1 MDNLL
6 SVWLKLDARR
16 RITAILASLA
26 VFAAVLALSRGVGT
40 ADLALLY
47 AGLEPDA
54 SGEVIS
60 ALEQRGIA
68 YEVRGD
74 AIYVTSSARDVLRMS
89 LASEGL
95 PASNSQGYELLDGL
109 SGFGTTAQMFD
120 AAYWRAKEG
129 ELARTILSSP
139 YIRTAR
145 VHISSPANRPFQ
157 REQPATAAVTVTTSD
172 GVLSANHAKALRYLV
187 ASAVSGLSP
196 DDVAVID
203 GEGGLIANAD
213 DPATMAN
220 GQDRAA
226 DLRARAERLLEAR
239 VGYGNVIVELSLDT
253 VNETESITEHS
264 FDPESR
270 VAVSTDVQESS
281 DTSTNSQGGEVTV
294 ASNLPD
300 GNAAGGTGSSNAENT
315 ETRALTNFE
324 VSETQREILRAPGAV
339 KRLTVAVLVNDVS
352 STDAAGAV
360 TTTPRSDAELSA
372 MRDLVASAV
381 GFDESRGD
389 VITIKSMAFEPMAVV
404 GTEGVKAPG
413 LPINIMSV
421 IQIGVTALVAM
432 VLGLFVIRPILTS
445 NRANTIAALPSPASF
460 EGGFGAGK
468 TGSRSAGQMEQGQF
482 AALDA
487 PTVRGAESSV
497 TGEDPV
503 ARLRK
508 MIDERQEETFQILQ
522 SWIEDPEEV
531 ERV

>member
-1 MDNLL
+1 MDSLL

-16 RITAILASLA
+16 RITAILAALA
-26 VFAAVLALSRGVGT
+26 VFAAVLALSRGIG
-40 ADLALLY
+40 APDLALLY

-54 SGEVIS
+54 AGEVI
-60 ALEQRGIA
+60 AGLEQRGVA

-95 PASNSQGYELLDGL
+95 PASNSQGYELLDQL

-145 VHISSPANRPFQ
+145 VHISSPTNRPFQ
-157 REQPATAAVTVTTSD
+157 REQHATAAVTVTTAE
-172 GVLSANHAKALRYLV
+172 GTLSANHAKALRYLV

-203 GEGGLIANAD
+203 GEGGLIANSD
-213 DPATMAN
+213 DPASVAN

-226 DLRARAERLLEAR
+226 ELRARAERLLEAR
-239 VGYGNVIVELSLDT
+239 VGFGNVVVELSLDT

-264 FDPESR
+264 FDPDSR
-270 VAVSTDVQESS
+270 VAVSTDVQETS
-281 DTSTNSQGGEVTV
+281 DTSTNSQGGDVTV

-300 GNAAGGTGSSNAENT
+300 GSGAGGTGNSNAENT
-315 ETRALTNFE
+315 QTRSLTNFE
-324 VSETQREILRAPGAV
+324 VSETQREVLRAPGAV
-339 KRLTVAVLVNDVS
+339 KRLTVAVLVNDV
-352 STDAAGAV
+352 TTVDAAGVATTAV
-360 TTTPRSDAELSA
+360 RGADELAA
-372 MRDLVASAV
+372 MRDLVASAI
-381 GFDESRGD
+381 GFDEARGD
-389 VITIKSMAFEPMAVV
+389 VITIKSMAFEPVAPM
-404 GTEGVKAPG
+404 GTEGVAAPG

-421 IQIGVTALVAM
+421 IQIGATALVAL
-432 VLGLFVIRPILTS
+432 VLGLFVVRPILTS
-445 NRANTIAALPSPASF
+445 SRTSGVPALLPPPGF
-460 EGGFGAGK
+460 ESNFGAGL
-468 TGSRSAGQMEQGQF
+468 GAAGRAGGIEQGRF
-482 AALDA
+482 AALESPDG
-487 PTVRGAESSV
+487 RMAESV
-497 TGEDPV
+497 PGDDPV

-522 SWIEDPEEV
+522 SWIEDPEDV
-531 ERV
+531 ERA

>member
-1 MDNLL
+1 MDSLV

-16 RITAILASLA
+16 RITAILAALA
-26 VFAAVLALSRGVGT
+26 VFAAVLALARGVG
-40 ADLALLY
+40 APDLALLY
-47 AGLEPDA
+47 AGLESDA
-54 SGEVIS
+54 AGEVIA
-60 ALEQRGIA
+60 ALDQRGVT
-68 YEVRGD
+68 YDVRGD
-74 AIYVTSSARDVLRMS
+74 AIYVDSAARDVLRMS

-95 PASNSQGYELLDGL
+95 PASNSQGYELLDEL

-139 YIRTAR
+139 YIRAAR

-157 REQPATAAVTVTTSD
+157 REAQATAAVTVTTAD
-172 GVLSANHAKALRYLV
+172 GTLSANHAKALRYLV

-213 DPATMAN
+213 DPDQRAN
-220 GQDRAA
+220 GMDRAA

-239 VGYGNVIVELSLDT
+239 VGFGNVVVELSLDT
-253 VNETESITEHS
+253 VTETESITERR
-264 FDPESR
+264 FDPDGR
-270 VAVSTDVQESS
+270 VAVSTEVQETS
-281 DTSTNSQGGEVTV
+281 DTSTNSQGGDVTV

-300 GNAAGGTGSSNAENT
+300 GAAGGANGTSNAENT
-315 ETRALTNFE
+315 ETRSVTNFE
-324 VSETQREILRAPGAV
+324 VSETQRDVLRAPGAV
-339 KRLTVAVLVNDVS
+339 RRLTVAVLVNDV
-352 STDAAGAV
+352 TTVDAGGV
-360 TTTPRSDAELSA
+360 STTTPRSEEELTA

-381 GFDESRGD
+381 GFDDARGD
-389 VITIKSMAFEPMAVV
+389 VITIKSMAFEPIAIV
-404 GTEGVKAPG
+404 GTEGVAAPG

-421 IQIGVTALVAM
+421 IQIGAMAVVAL

-445 NRANTIAALPSPASF
+445 NRAGAVAALPSPDAFAAFPGPAQSGSVVF
-460 EGGFGAGK
+460 PAQQSGG
-468 TGSRSAGQMEQGQF
+468 F
-482 AALDA
+482 AALSGPD
-487 PTVRGAESSV
+487 PRSSGPDGV
-497 TGEDPV
+497 KDDPV

-522 SWIEDPEEV
+522 SWIEDPEDA

>member
-1 MDNLL
+1 LDSLL
-6 SVWLKLDARR
+6 SVWLKLDTRR
-16 RITAILASLA
+16 RVTAILASLA
-26 VFAAVLALSRGVGT
+26 VFAAVLALSRGVG
-40 ADLALLY
+40 ASDLALLY
-47 AGLEPDA
+47 AGLEPEA
-54 SGEVIS
+54 AGEVIT
-60 ALEQRGIA
+60 ALEQRGVA

-95 PASNSQGYELLDGL
+95 PASNAQGYELLDGL

-157 REQPATAAVTVTTSD
+157 REQHATAAVTVTTAE
-172 GVLSANHAKALRYLV
+172 GTLSANHAKALRYLV

-203 GEGGLIANAD
+203 GEGGLIANGD

-220 GQDRAA
+220 GADRGAE
-226 DLRARAERLLEAR
+226 LRARAERLLEAR
-239 VGYGNVIVELSLDT
+239 VGFGNVVVELSLDT
-253 VNETESITEHS
+253 VNETEQITERS
-264 FDPESR
+264 FDPDSR

-281 DTSTNSQGGEVTV
+281 DSSTNSASGDVTV

-300 GNAAGGTGSSNAENT
+300 GNASGGAGNSNAENT
-315 ETRALTNFE
+315 QTRSLTNFE
-324 VSETQREILRAPGAV
+324 VSETQREVLRAAGAI
-339 KRLTVAVLVNDVS
+339 KRITVAVLVNDV
-352 STDAAGAV
+352 TAVDAAGAT
-360 TTTPRSDAELSA
+360 TTTPRSDEELAA

-381 GFDESRGD
+381 GFDEARGD
-389 VITIKSMAFEPMAVV
+389 VITIKSMAFEPIAIV
-404 GTEGVKAPG
+404 GTEGLAAPA
-413 LPINIMSV
+413 LPINIMAAL
-421 IQIGVTALVAM
+421 QIGATALVAL

-445 NRANTIAALPSPASF
+445 NRTGAVAALPSPASF
-460 EGGFGAGK
+460 PGGFSGVQGAG
-468 TGSRSAGQMEQGQF
+468 TGGAAIDQGRFAVLDPPAARIAEGAG
-482 AALDA
+482 ATD
-487 PTVRGAESSV
+487 
-497 TGEDPV
+497 DPV

-522 SWIEDPEEV
+522 SWIEDPEDV
-531 ERV
+531 ERA

>member
-1 MDNLL
+1 MDSLL
-6 SVWLKLDARR
+6 SVWLNLDTRR
-16 RITAILASLA
+16 RVTAILASLA
-26 VFAAVLALSRGVGT
+26 VFASVLALSRGIG
-40 ADLALLY
+40 APDLALLY
-47 AGLEPDA
+47 AGLEPEA

-60 ALEQRGIA
+60 ALEQRGVA
-68 YEVRGD
+68 YEVRAD

-95 PASNSQGYELLDGL
+95 PASNSQGYELLDNL

-139 YIRTAR
+139 YIRSAR
-145 VHISSPANRPFQ
+145 VHISSPTNRPFQ
-157 REQPATAAVTVTTSD
+157 REARATAAVTVTTAD
-172 GVLSANHAKALRYLV
+172 GLLSANHAKALRYLV

-203 GEGGLIANAD
+203 GEGGLIANSD
-213 DPATMAN
+213 DPESLAN
-220 GQDRAA
+220 RQDRAA

-239 VGYGNVIVELSLDT
+239 VGFGNVVVELALDT
-253 VNETESITEHS
+253 VTETESITERS
-264 FDPESR
+264 FDPDGR
-270 VAVSTDVQESS
+270 VAVSTDIQESS

-300 GNAAGGTGSSNAENT
+300 GNAAGGSGNSNAENT
-315 ETRALTNFE
+315 QNRTLTNFE

-339 KRLTVAVLVNDVS
+339 KRITVAVLVNDVS
-352 STDAAGAV
+352 TVDAAGVAS
-360 TTTPRSDAELSA
+360 TTVRSPDELAA

-381 GFDESRGD
+381 GFDEARGD
-389 VITIKSMAFEPMAVV
+389 VITIKSMAFEPIAVI
-404 GTEGVKAPG
+404 GTDGVAATG

-421 IQIGVTALVAM
+421 IQIGATTLVAL

-445 NRANTIAALPSPASF
+445 NRVSSVAALPSPNSF
-460 EGGFGAGK
+460 GGVAGAISMSG
-468 TGSRSAGQMEQGQF
+468 GRSPATEQAPY
-482 AALDA
+482 AALDGPVGRA
-487 PTVRGAESSV
+487 ADVANLA
-497 TGEDPV
+497 EDPV

-522 SWIEDPEEV
+522 SWIEDPEDA

>member
-1 MDNLL
+1 MDSLL

-16 RITAILASLA
+16 RITAVLASLA
-26 VFAAVLALSRGVGT
+26 VFAAVLALSRGIGT
-40 ADLALLY
+40 PDLALLY

-54 SGEVIS
+54 SGEVIT
-60 ALEQRGIA
+60 ALEQRGVA
-68 YEVRGD
+68 YEVRAD

-95 PASNSQGYELLDGL
+95 PSSSSQGYELLDNL
-109 SGFGTTAQMFD
+109 SGFGTTTQMFD

-145 VHISSPANRPFQ
+145 VHISSPTNRPFQ
-157 REQPATAAVTVTTSD
+157 REQHATAAVTVTTSE
-172 GVLSANHAKALRYLV
+172 GTLSANHAKALRYLI

-203 GEGGLIANAD
+203 GEGGLIANGD
-213 DPATMAN
+213 DPASMLN

-226 DLRARAERLLEAR
+226 ELRGRAERLLEAR
-239 VGYGNVIVELSLDT
+239 VGFGNVVVELALDT

-264 FDPESR
+264 FDPDSR
-270 VAVSTDVQESS
+270 VAVSTDVQESA
-281 DTSTNSQGGEVTV
+281 DTSTNSQGGDVTV

-300 GNAAGGTGSSNAENT
+300 GSAAGGNGNSNAENT
-315 ETRALTNFE
+315 QTRSLTNFE
-324 VSETQREILRAPGAV
+324 VSETQREVLRTPGAV
-339 KRLTVAVLVNDVS
+339 KRLTVAVLVNDV
-352 STDAAGAV
+352 TTLDANGIATV
-360 TTTPRSDAELSA
+360 SVRSADELTA
-372 MRDLVASAV
+372 MRELVASAV
-381 GFDESRGD
+381 GFDEARGD
-389 VITIKSMAFEPMAVV
+389 VITIKSMAFEPIATL
-404 GTEGVKAPG
+404 GTDGVAATG

-421 IQIGVTALVAM
+421 IQIGATALVAL

-445 NRANTIAALPSPASF
+445 NLSNNIMALPSP
-460 EGGFGAGK
+460 EGFGGGPGGAYLAGGR
-468 TGSRSAGQMEQGQF
+468 TGLTDPGRLAAFDGPDSRVID
-482 AALDA
+482 AAKA
-487 PTVRGAESSV
+487 
-497 TGEDPV
+497 GEDPV

-522 SWIEDPEEV
+522 SWIEDPEDV

>member
-1 MDNLL
+1 MDSLL
-6 SVWLKLDARR
+6 SVWLKLDTRR
-16 RITAILASLA
+16 RITAVLAGLA
-26 VFAAVLALSRGVGT
+26 VFAAVLALARGVGT
-40 ADLALLY
+40 SDLALLY

-54 SGEVIS
+54 AGEVIA
-60 ALEQRGIA
+60 ALEQRGVA

-145 VHISSPANRPFQ
+145 VHISSPTNRPFQ
-157 REQPATAAVTVTTSD
+157 RDQHATAAVTVTTGE

-196 DDVAVID
+196 NDVAVID
-203 GEGGLIANAD
+203 GQGGLIANSD
-213 DPATMAN
+213 DPAAMAN

-226 DLRARAERLLEAR
+226 ELRARAERLLEAR
-239 VGYGNVIVELSLDT
+239 VGFGNVVVELSLDT

-264 FDPESR
+264 FDPASR

-281 DTSTNSQGGEVTV
+281 DTSTNSQGGAVTV

-300 GNAAGGTGSSNAENT
+300 GNAAGGTGSSNANNT
-315 ETRALTNFE
+315 DTRSLTNFE
-324 VSETQREILRAPGAV
+324 VSETQREVLRTPGAV
-339 KRLTVAVLVNDVS
+339 KRLTVAVLVNDVTV
-352 STDAAGAV
+352 TDAAGVA
-360 TTTPRSDAELSA
+360 TTTPRSDAELTA

-381 GFDESRGD
+381 GFDEARGD
-389 VITIKSMAFEPMAVV
+389 VITIKSMAFEPIAQI
-404 GTEGVKAPG
+404 GTEGVAAPG
-413 LPINIMSV
+413 LPINIMSA
-421 IQIGVTALVAM
+421 IQIGAMALVAL

-445 NRANTIAALPSPASF
+445 NRTNSIAALPSPASF
-460 EGGFGAGK
+460 DAGFN
-468 TGSRSAGQMEQGQF
+468 AGQAGLRGLGQGDQGRF

-487 PTVRGAESSV
+487 PLSGSAASAAA
-497 TGEDPV
+497 GDDPV

-522 SWIEDPEEV
+522 SWIEDPEDAETV
-531 ERV
+531 